1 MFAKLDKKLDSFLTM
16 GIPWY
21 DCVVYHKGKRV
32 YRRYAGTLDLEGK
45 MPVGGDELINI
56 YSCSKVITCTAAL
69 MLYEKGAFALTDA
82 LSLYLPEYAEMTV
95 KGEDGTVK
103 KAETPITV
111 LDLFR
116 MTAGFSY
123 ALWTPALRA
132 CREETGG
139 VCNTR
144 DFARYLAKD
153 PLVYEPGESWQ
164 YSLAHDVLAAL
175 VEVLSGMNFDDFCQ
189 KYIFTPLGM
198 KHTTFLLPYIE
209 YERVAPHYSYN
220 AEEGKCVACSKRPCY
235 RIGEGHASGGAGC
248 VSTVDDYIAFLEGL
262 RTEKL
267 LKRETL
273 DLMETDL
280 LTDKQRAAHGVGDY
294 GYGLGV
300 RCPRAGS
307 PVTDFGWGGAA
318 GAYLMIDRKNEI
330 TAFYAQHVLASPVQA
345 VRGEIRP
352 VITEILCG
360 KDAARGESDKS
371 KY

>member
-1 MFAKLDKKLDSFLTM
+1 MFAKLDEKLDSFLKM
-16 GIPWY
+16 GIPWN
-21 DCVVYHKGKRV
+21 DCVVYHKGECV

-45 MPVGGDELINI
+45 EPATGKELINI

-153 PLVYEPGESWQ
+153 PLVYEPSTSWQ

-175 VEVLSGMNFDDFCQ
+175 VEVCSGMYFEDFCQ
-189 KYIFTPLGM
+189 KYIFKPLGM
-198 KHTTFLLPYIE
+198 TRSTFLLPYAE
-209 YERVAPHYSYN
+209 YDKVVPHYTYN
-220 AEEGKCVACSKRPCY
+220 AEEGKYIVCSKHPCY

-248 VSTVDDYIAFLEGL
+248 VSTVDDYIKFLEAL

-267 LKRETL
+267 LSKKTL

-280 LTDKQRAAHGVGDY
+280 LTEEQRKTFWYGDY

-307 PVTDFGWGGAA
+307 PVSDFGWGGAA